1 MMDFTIENLTQIAL
15 FHDIPDRYHDFIFE
29 EWRSHGITRLFF
41 PGAIFHRAL
50 KEPEY
55 GEAFIRKAEKH
66 GIQLTDGHVPWTPE
80 WALNTPED
88 FKDVMLENNRRALEL
103 LGQAGSLT
111 VTIHVGD
118 NICWDTKLGITK
130 QQGRDLLDSTL
141 EKLIP
146 IAEKNKVVLC
156 IENIISPADQPDEL
170 IRCFE
175 KFPSDYFGCCFDSG
189 HANVMK
195 YVPGKDPQQL
205 CSWIKDHLW
214 RGNPQFYKGDALQEL
229 LPYIVT
235 CHLHDNNGLEDQH
248 LPPGQGTIDWAEL
261 ASALKKAPRLK
272 SIQSETS
279 LIQQDKVYSISAM
292 TDIFREVVFS
302 H

>member
-1 MMDFTIENLTQIAL
+1 MMDFTIENLTQIAI
-15 FHDIPDRYHDFIFE
+15 FHDIPDGYHDFILE

-103 LGQAGSLT
+103 L
-111 VTIHVGD
+111 
-118 NICWDTKLGITK
+118 
-130 QQGRDLLDSTL
+130 
-141 EKLIP
+141 
-146 IAEKNKVVLC
+146 
-156 IENIISPADQPDEL
+156 
-170 IRCFE
+170 
-175 KFPSDYFGCCFDSG
+175 
-189 HANVMK
+189 
-195 YVPGKDPQQL
+195 
-205 CSWIKDHLW
+205 
-214 RGNPQFYKGDALQEL
+214 
-229 LPYIVT
+229 PYIVT